1 MNYQTQQTLSDISV
15 LFLILG
21 FLVLVMFGIA
31 FLTDYENVGIEARCI
46 ELGGQV
52 IKNPGDL
59 SSCILPSH

>member
-1 MNYQTQQTLSDISV
+1 MNYQTRQTLSEIAV

-21 FLVLVMFGIA
+21 FLVLLVFGIA
-31 FLTDYENVGIEARCI
+31 FMIDYENVGIEARCI

-52 IKNPGDL
+52 IHNPGDL